1 MPQQPCIEPSEADAG
16 NQCQPGSDPVAV
28 EYPPVALQPGHTL
41 LYQVLSGS
49 HATGLVTETSDF
61 DWRGVYQAPT
71 VAFLGLTQPKETIEI
86 EPDQTYWELGHFAR
100 LCLRGNP
107 NIMELLWIDERVTS
121 PVMEEIRA
129 MRTSFF
135 TTSMVAAYLGWV
147 TKERRI
153 LANPEYEDKLTS
165 KRGSHLVRL
174 LLTLQDTFTTGQL
187 HVVLAD
193 KERDL
198 CMAIKRGEKSKTEVL
213 YTLDMLKERC
223 IILAA
228 DSGWPKPDPQPL
240 EDIVIRARRNAI

>member
-1 MPQQPCIEPSEADAG
+1 MLNMTP
-16 NQCQPGSDPVAV
+16 
-28 EYPPVALQPGHTL
+28 EYPPVALPPGHTL

-71 VAFLGLTQPKETIEI
+71 EAFLGLTQPKETIEI
-86 EPDQTYWELGHFAR
+86 EPDGAYWELGHFAR

-107 NIMELLWIDERVTS
+107 NIMELLWIDERATS

-135 TTSMVAAYLGWV
+135 TTSMIAAYLGWV

-153 LANPEYEDKLTS
+153 LANPEYEDKLTG

-174 LLTLQDTFTTGQL
+174 LLGLQVALTNGTLPVALVGED
-187 HVVLAD
+187 
-193 KERDL
+193 RDV
-198 CMAIKRGEKSKTEVL
+198 CMAIKRGRKSKTVVL
-213 YTLDMLKERC
+213 FTIDILKERC
-223 IILAA
+223 IILA
-228 DSGWPKPDPQPL
+228 DKSGWPKSDPKPL
-240 EDIVIRARRNAI
+240 EDIVIRARRNAL

>member
-1 MPQQPCIEPSEADAG
+1 MPDSTCTEPSATDVG
-16 NQCQPGSDPVAV
+16 TQYQPGSDPVAV
-28 EYPPVALQPGHTL
+28 EYPQVALPPCHTL

-107 NIMELLWIDERVTS
+107 NIMELLWIDERRTS
-121 PVMEEIRA
+121 WVMEEIRA
-129 MRTSFF
+129 IRTSFF
-135 TTSMVAAYLGWV
+135 TTSMTAAYLGWV
-147 TKERRI
+147 TKDRRI
-153 LANPEYEDKLTS
+153 LANPDYEIKLTG

-174 LLTLQDTFTTGQL
+174 LLGLQGAYITGAL
-187 HVVLAD
+187 PVVLAGA
-193 KERDL
+193 ERDL

-213 YTLDMLKERC
+213 FTIDVLKERC
-223 IILAA
+223 IALAET
-228 DSGWPKPDPQPL
+228 SGWSKPDPQPL
-240 EDIVIRARRNAI
+240 EDIVIRARRSAL